1 MFRKRAIE
9 LSDKIS
15 DCQVIILLIQQS
27 SIITVKSLEIRVRDF
42 DYETISNT
50 IAIRFI
56 VKTNLLPD
64 IPSIVRMDT

>member
-1 MFRKRAIE
+1 MIRKRAIE

>member
-1 MFRKRAIE
+1 M
-9 LSDKIS
+9 SDKIS

-50 IAIRFI
+50 LAIRLI
-56 VKTNLLPD
+56 VKTNLLTD
-64 IPSIVRMDT
+64 FSIVVRIMDT